1 MTLIILDAHA
11 FEPPMIRVGSVY
23 RLLSCLSVFCSV
35 ALLASSVLDAQTVA
49 GSIGGVARDGSGG
62 ALPGVVVTLA
72 DDDLGMERATVTG
85 DTGRYEF
92 AAVMAGS
99 YTLRATLNGFREFEK
114 KHVVVS
120 GLPVVLDMPMEL
132 AAVAEQVSVNANLDR
147 FDVLPSRLSH
157 SMFGIDKPI
166 EKIPRSISVVEADHI
181 TRYDVRTVNDL
192 VTVAPGSFTG
202 SYFGVPGSL
211 FVRGEPGDNLFRGFR
226 RVENRGNYATPV
238 AASDHVEIVKGP
250 PSPIYGGGKVGGFLN
265 FVPKTARSASA
276 IWMERPLGKM
286 SITYGSYDQKIA
298 TAEIGVPFKVDGR
311 RVGFYAFVQAERSHS
326 FYDGIYNRNTLGQIA
341 VDVELAPTWRLE
353 FGGQGYSAARPQNIG
368 WNRVTQDLVDK
379 KQYVAGR
386 PLVNLSSNGYDL
398 AAADLAGGLLQQF
411 AFTHDMYAAF
421 AMDPAFAAQAS
432 LYRLDPSTVHLVT
445 LRHNQIFADTPDF
458 SDAFTFTSYF
468 DAIHEIRSGLIFKNQ
483 TFYDLMDHTKYS
495 TYGFGAAYR
504 PWVIENK
511 TSLDFTTHPTA
522 SLVLQ
527 NTAGVSYRYS
537 RVTAGES
544 RGRGYQVID
553 RRDISIGAT
562 PNDRFQ
568 GPFNSN
574 GAIPFN
580 YFQEGSYGNAGVFL
594 LSNLTYKGR
603 LDAVA
608 GIRLD
613 HYTPDFTGRF
623 NGEASAHASSRDNAV
638 TYNISV
644 SYALSRL
651 QPYVTYATSTYLELG
666 QGSELDQAM
675 VANGTFLQDSN
686 LYEGGVKFRGLDDH
700 VFVTAAMFRQQRTAA
715 NKETGGIDYFR
726 NTGLEVEARAA
737 LHPRLSVTGAY
748 TWQKPEQLN
757 IPFLLAIPPSLLGF
771 KPEDAYGGRFVG
783 SASIFDI
790 KAPVRVAGQP
800 PQVASAFGTWN
811 VRRDMGFTLG
821 TTYVA
826 AVNTGYVSAIRLPSY
841 MVWRGSVFYQKADWG
856 FNLAVNN
863 LFNKEYY
870 QSQYLFWDV
879 FIKPSELPTL
889 SLTFSRSF

>member
-1 MTLIILDAHA
+1 MSIAG
-11 FEPPMIRVGSVY
+11 RV
-23 RLLSCLSVFCSV
+23 
-35 ALLASSVLDAQTVA
+35 
-49 GSIGGVARDGSGG
+49 RDGSGG
-62 ALPGVVVTLA
+62 ALPGVLVTLT
-72 DDDLGMERATVTG
+72 DDQSGVERATVSG
-85 DTGRYEF
+85 NSGEYEL
-92 AAVMAGS
+92 APGLAGS
-99 YTLRATLNGFREFEK
+99 YTLRATLSGFRVFEMK
-114 KHVVVS
+114 QMVVS
-120 GLPVVLDMPMEL
+120 GAPVVLDIQMEL
-132 AAVAEQVSVNANLDR
+132 AVVAENVTVDANLDR
-147 FDVLPSRLSH
+147 FDVLPTRLSR
-157 SMFGIDKPI
+157 SLFGIDTPI

-211 FVRGEPGDNLFRGFR
+211 FVRGEPGDNFFRGFR

-250 PSPIYGGGKVGGFLN
+250 PSPIYGGGKIGGFLN

-276 IWMERPLGKM
+276 IWMEKPLGKV
-286 SITYGSYDQKIA
+286 SVTYGSDDQKIA
-298 TAEIGVPFKVDGR
+298 TAEIGMPFKVDGR
-311 RVGFYAFVQAERSHS
+311 RAGFYAFVQAERSQS

-341 VDVELAPTWRLE
+341 VDFELTPTWRLE
-353 FGGQGYSAARPQNIG
+353 FGGQAYSAARPQNIG
-368 WNRVTQDLVDK
+368 WNRVTQELVDQR
-379 KQYVAGR
+379 QYLAGT

-398 AAADLAGGLLQQF
+398 TAADLAGGLLQQF
-411 AFTHDMYAAF
+411 AFTRDMNSAF
-421 AMDPAFAAQAS
+421 ALDPAFAAQSS
-432 LYRLDPSTVHLVT
+432 LYRLDPSTVRFVT
-445 LRHNQIFADTPDF
+445 LRHNQIFADAPDF
-458 SDAFTFTSYF
+458 SDAFTLTSYF
-468 DAIHEIRSGLIFKNQ
+468 DVIHEIRPGLTFKNQ

-504 PWVIENK
+504 PWVLENK
-511 TSLDFTTHPTA
+511 TSLDFTVTPTA

-537 RVTAGES
+537 AVTAGES

-580 YFQEGSYGNAGVFL
+580 YYQEGSYGDAGAFL
-594 LSNLTYKGR
+594 LSNLTYKGK

-623 NGEASAHASSRDNAV
+623 NGEASAHAASRDNAA
-638 TYNISV
+638 TFNISV
-644 SYALSRL
+644 GYALPRL
-651 QPYVTYATSTYLELG
+651 QPYFTYATSTYLELG

-675 VANGTFLQDSN
+675 VANGTFLQDSH
-686 LYEGGVKFRGLDDH
+686 LYEGGVKFRGLEH
-700 VFVTAAMFRQQRTAA
+700 KVLVTAAMFRQQRTAA

-737 LHPRLSVTGAY
+737 LHPRLSVTSAY

-757 IPFLLAIPPSLLGF
+757 VPFLLAIPPSLLGF
-771 KPEDAYGGRFVG
+771 QPVDAYAGRFVG
-783 SASIFDI
+783 SASTFDI
-790 KAPVRVAGQP
+790 KVPVPVAGQP
-800 PQVASAFGTWN
+800 PQVVSLFGTWN
-811 VRRDMGFTLG
+811 VRRDTGFTLG

-826 AVNTGYVSAIRLPSY
+826 AVNAGYVSAVRLPSY
-841 MVWRGSVFYQKADWG
+841 MVWRDRS
-856 FNLAVNN
+856 
-863 LFNKEYY
+863 
-870 QSQYLFWDV
+870 S
-879 FIKPSELPTL
+879 IRR
-889 SLTFSRSF
+889 LTGP